1 MSAAL
6 ADPLASEEK
15 KEATV
20 RRGARNRDGGQR
32 RSTLGRVGVLCAQ
45 VLLFVGFIGLWA
57 LAAHFKIGRPIVV
70 RSPPQVWTALSDL
83 VSTGALWPH
92 MWSTI
97 QATLIALGLAAVI
110 GVSTG
115 LGLALSPTIERI
127 VTPYLS
133 ALNSAPRI
141 AFGPVFIIMFGIGLT
156 SKVALAFSVVIFV
169 IILNARAG
177 VHAADPDVVRLM
189 EVMGASRRA
198 VFVKLLFPVAVPSI
212 FAGLR
217 LGLIYSLLGVVTS
230 EMIAAREGLGQLV
243 AQYSGNFQ
251 LDYVYAVIAVLIVI
265 GTLLNTIAGIVER
278 RLLWWKAP

>member
-1 MSAAL
+1 MA
-6 ADPLASEEK
+6 
-15 KEATV
+15 
-20 RRGARNRDGGQR
+20 
-32 RSTLGRVGVLCAQ
+32 AQ
-45 VLLFVGFIGLWA
+45 VLLFAGFIGLWG
-57 LAAHFKIGRPIVV
+57 LAARFEIGRPIVV
-70 RSPPQVWTALSDL
+70 RSPAAVWNALRDL
-83 VSTGALWPH
+83 VASGQLWPH
-92 MWSTI
+92 TWSTL
-97 QATLIALGLAAVI
+97 QATLIALALAAVI
-110 GVSTG
+110 GVATG
-115 LGLALSPTIERI
+115 LGLALSPTLERI

-133 ALNSAPRI
+133 ALNAAPRI
-141 AFGPVFIIMFGIGLT
+141 AFGPVFIIIFGIGLS

-169 IILNARAG
+169 VILNARAG

-198 VFVKLLFPVAVPSI
+198 VFTKLLFPVAIPSI

-265 GTLLNTIAGIVER
+265 GTLLNAIAGVVER